1 MAFKVIET
9 IIQNKLIFSQQTER
23 SKNFYVRYYNA
34 LNKSYSYKSLRTNKL
49 KEAKKKAIEFYDEQ
63 IKGKSVFTNKTNF
76 SFTTYVEK
84 VMEQLRTDA
93 EQKLVS
99 EKYSKY
105 AIANLNNYALK
116 FFAKDD
122 IREVDG
128 VKLDS
133 FLNWCHKN
141 NSANRQ
147 LSAATLQKIKGA
159 TLLVLKEAQRRKI
172 IKTVP
177 SFRKIKAVSPIARS
191 FFTFT
196 ELNKLSRR
204 AFADYEIIK
213 DENEKL
219 SKVEI
224 NRRDNGDSFLTVKV
238 GNKTLQNYE
247 TYKIKDRSIMV
258 IMEKKKATL
267 KIQYGNH
274 KRCYTADEM
283 FQFYNWL
290 IFMWN
295 TYLRSNEWIGI
306 KVKHMAIK
314 KMTKEEISKMRLSA
328 KNKMKKRD
336 NKYSKFEQL
345 HVKIVEAKNKK
356 NIGNIRVFYRG
367 AVDSYKRMKDAY
379 KLKDDDYLFLNN
391 KKNRTYAH
399 NKMSKL
405 FDAFLIEQQMKT
417 DNNGEA
423 RTTYSLRHSGIVMA
437 LLDGVDTFLVSKNA
451 DTSVKMIQQY
461 YGSKIQNIKS
471 ASLLI

>member
-1 MAFKVIET
+1 MAFKVVET
-9 IIQNKLIFSQQTER
+9 IIQNKLILTQQTER
-23 SKNFYVRYYNA
+23 SKNYYVRYYNS
-34 LNKSYSYKSLRTNKL
+34 LNKTYSYKSLRTNNL
-49 KEAKKKAIEFYDEQ
+49 KEAKKKSIEFYNQQ
-63 IKGKSVFTNKTNF
+63 IKGKSIFSNKTNF
-76 SFTTYVEK
+76 SFTSYAEK
-84 VMEQLRTDA
+84 VIEQLRSDA
-93 EQKLVS
+93 KSNLVS
-99 EKYSKY
+99 DKYSKY
-105 AIANLNNYALK
+105 TIANLNKYSLK

-122 IREVDG
+122 VREIDS

-133 FLNWCHKN
+133 FINWCHQN
-141 NSANRQ
+141 NSANKQ
-147 LSAATLQKIKGA
+147 LSSATLQKIKGA
-159 TLLVLKEAQRRKI
+159 TLLVLKEAHRHKVIRNI
-172 IKTVP
+172 P
-177 SFRKIKAVSPIARS
+177 SFRKVKASTPIARS

-204 AFADYEIIK
+204 AFADYEILK
-213 DENEKL
+213 TENKKIR
-219 SKVEI
+219 KVEV
-224 NRRDNGDSFLTVKV
+224 NRRNNGDSFLTVKV

-345 HVKIVEAKNKK
+345 HIKIVEAKNKK

-405 FDAFLIEQQMKT
+405 FDAFLIEQQMKN
-417 DNNGEA
+417 DNNGEP

-471 ASLLI
+471 APLLV